1 MCDVIKISLKK
12 EMDNRRIFM
21 TSQMTLFPGP
31 LPWLNSEN
39 RRDGSSLGLQVS
51 QQSRPSIQHTQTN
64 THSLCQRQLIVP
76 NKKWRHTLKM
86 TNNYRPVYILPSVNI
101 NDNWP
106 IINLYCMTSLFI
118 RHYKLLP
125 FVRALGGKVHV
136 RPGDMV
142 EWTVPPDTSS
152 STICCL
158 GRHTRAK

>member
-1 MCDVIKISLKK
+1 MLSYNGELNWFSSYGNIKTFSNRMFSLTLVTAESVMCDVIKISLKK
-12 EMDNRRIFM
+12 KMDNRRIFM
-21 TSQMTLFPGP
+21 TSQLTLFPGP

-106 IINLYCMTSLFI
+106 IISHLYCMTSFI
-118 RHYKLLP
+118 YQ
-125 FVRALGGKVHV
+125 AL
-136 RPGDMV
+136 
-142 EWTVPPDTSS
+142 
-152 STICCL
+152 
-158 GRHTRAK
+158 